1 VGESLDLEESGSD
14 DFDEIGFGF
23 LDKEIVFEGP

>member
-1 VGESLDLEESGSD
+1 LDLEESGSE

-23 LDKEIVFEGP
+23 LDKEIVFEGPES